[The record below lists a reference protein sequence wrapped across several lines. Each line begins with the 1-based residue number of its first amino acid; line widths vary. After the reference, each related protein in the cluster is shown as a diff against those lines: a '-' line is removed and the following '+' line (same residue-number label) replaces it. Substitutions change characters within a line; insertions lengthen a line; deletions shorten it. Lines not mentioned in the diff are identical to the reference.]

1 MRIDH
6 IGYAVKRMDRALKS
20 FEEIGFVFDPIVD
33 DADRNVRLA
42 FGTKDGYR
50 IELVCPLDRN
60 QVSPVDH
67 YLNNI
72 AGTPYHICYQSDDF
86 DNEIIS
92 LKQQGYKV
100 IIDPKPAIAFG
111 GKRVVFMMNIGFG
124 LMEIVE
130 A

>member
-1 MRIDH
+1 MKIDH

-20 FEEIGFVFDPIVD
+20 FEEIGFVFDSVVD
-33 DADRNVRLA
+33 DLDRNVQLA

-50 IELVCPLDRN
+50 IELVCPLDRK
-60 QVSPVDH
+60 QISPVDH

-72 AGTPYHICYQSDDF
+72 AGTPYQSDDF
-86 DNEIIS
+86 DNEIIK